1 MSMIGHKKFSEKNEV
16 DEAKYEKQTSYYLLN
31 KNLQV
36 GLNFSIVEISIT
48 TLKTSKKKKST
59 SFTK

>member
-1 MSMIGHKKFSEKNEV
+1 MIGYKKFSEKNEV

-36 GLNFSIVEISIT
+36 GLNFSIVGISIT
-48 TLKTSKKKKST
+48 TLKTSKKRNPLALLNR
-59 SFTK
+59 